1 MTLIDALTASQRDE
15 VLALAAGNCKITQS
29 LSPMQQACGV
39 EPAIVYLAA
48 LALPAELRMPPYP
61 VEKENLFARLQLCY
75 HEALGRPRGG
85 NTLFKLSPLL
95 VPPPAIAAAAP
106 TATTEMDSEKMAA
119 AEQRARQAEAELLA
133 ILDREAARKPP
144 RGGASKAAPSTRK
157 SKQPTSA
164 VPEPNKSAA
173 VDVSLDELTAARGT
187 EIEEGEFRESEWT
200 QAKPRRGRGT
210 GAAGRSHIAAE
221 EPPPPPRAEE
231 ERATP
236 TGESGRSAAPA
247 AAPEPIDDAE
257 EAATDATALRAAVAA
272 LEQRLA
278 AREAAHK
285 EELAAL
291 RAAHERNLE
300 SALRA
305 AQEREGT
312 RLQALQM
319 RLYLKTTRV
328 DALEKALAQH
338 VAAVGLPTIAPE
350 DGEPL
355 SVELEPARTKSSSA
369 LAQAVAQAEAARVE
383 EA

>member
-1 MTLIDALTASQRDE
+1 MTERPIPLLDALTASQRDE

-106 TATTEMDSEKMAA
+106 TATAEMDSEKMAA

-133 ILDREAARKPP
+133 ILDREAARKP
-144 RGGASKAAPSTRK
+144 RGGSKASPSARK

-210 GAAGRSHIAAE
+210 GAAGTSHVAAE
-221 EPPPPPRAEE
+221 EPLPPPPRAEE

-236 TGESGRSAAPA
+236 TGESGCVVLQFPAASASTSSRCEAVSASSSVIGRSANTSH
-247 AAPEPIDDAE
+247 
-257 EAATDATALRAAVAA
+257 AATRA
-272 LEQRLA
+272 
-278 AREAAHK
+278 
-285 EELAAL
+285 
-291 RAAHERNLE
+291 
-300 SALRA
+300 S
-305 AQEREGT
+305 
-312 RLQALQM
+312 
-319 RLYLKTTRV
+319 
-328 DALEKALAQH
+328 
-338 VAAVGLPTIAPE
+338 
-350 DGEPL
+350 
-355 SVELEPARTKSSSA
+355 
-369 LAQAVAQAEAARVE
+369 
-383 EA
+383 